1 MSRRP
6 QKPNR
11 RASSPQ
17 ASASSPREFRLPEN
31 TTPALPAVE
40 DFAGLDMPAALLK
53 TLTAQGVT
61 TPFPIQAAT
70 LPNSLAGRDLL
81 GRGRTGSGKT
91 LAFGLALL
99 ARTAGLRAEPKAPLA
114 LVLVPTRELAQQVTD
129 ALTPYATAVNLRL
142 ATVVGGLSI
151 TKQAGTLRR
160 GAEVV
165 VATPG
170 RLNDLVER
178 GDCVLDQ
185 VRITV
190 LDEADQMTDM
200 GFLPQITKLIQHVRP
215 DGQRMLFSATLDRNI
230 DRLVQRF
237 LTDPVVHSVDPSA
250 GAVTTMEHHVLHVQD
265 ETDKKAVTTRIA
277 ARDGRVILFLDTK
290 RSADRLAKRLLA
302 VGVRA
307 AALHGGRSQPQRNRT
322 LEQFKNGQVTAL
334 VATNVAARG
343 IHVDDLDLV
352 VNVDPPTDHKDYL
365 HRGGR
370 TARAG
375 GSGSVV
381 TLVLPDQK
389 RDVTRL
395 MSDAGIRPRT
405 ARITSSDA
413 ELTTIT
419 GAREPSGVAVTIEV
433 PSRRRRPARRPAPS
447 AAGAPADAAETAA
460 GQYGDRCGSPYGEP
474 GLDRRAAAGTTAS
487 DSTSASGGRGAARRA
502 GSGGATG
509 GAVGAG
515 GRSADRQSAAG
526 AATRAASGKVA
537 RGSGRRTAAGGAT
550 GGAAGTGGRG
560 SGSRGGRRAPPRD
573 ALPLNAAGGHLTTV
587 AGRADTCAGSAPVT
601 VAGVGRICRSD
612 VVFGPGTELLGPPG
626 RPGRVLSR

>member
-6 QKPNR
+6 TKSNR
-11 RASSPQ
+11 RVSSPPP
-17 ASASSPREFRLPEN
+17 SASSPMEFRLPES

-40 DFAGLDMPAALLK
+40 DFAGLDMPPGLLK

-99 ARTAGLRAEPKAPLA
+99 ARTAGLRAESKAPLA
-114 LVLVPTRELAQQVTD
+114 LVLVPTRELAQQVAD
-129 ALTPYATAVNLRL
+129 ALSPYATAVNLRL

-151 TKQAGTLRR
+151 AKQAGVLRR

-178 GDCVLDQ
+178 GDCVLDG

-200 GFLPQITKLIQHVRP
+200 GFLPQITKLIQQVRP

-237 LTDPVVHSVDPSA
+237 LNDPVVHSVDPSA
-250 GAVTTMEHHVLHVQD
+250 GAVTTMEHHVFHVQD
-265 ETDKKAVTTRIA
+265 ETDKQAITTRIA

-290 RSADRLAKRLLA
+290 RSADRLTKRLLA

-343 IHVDDLDLV
+343 IHIDDLDLV
-352 VNVDPPTDHKDYL
+352 VNVDPPTDHKDYV

-370 TARAG
+370 TARGG

-381 TLVLPDQK
+381 TLVLPAQK

-395 MSDAGIRPRT
+395 VSDAGIRPRT
-405 ARITSSDA
+405 ARVKSSDA
-413 ELTTIT
+413 ELVTVT
-419 GAREPSGVAVTIEV
+419 GAREPSGVAVTVEV
-433 PSRRRRPARRPAPS
+433 TQPATPSASRPNRKTGTEPGRRSGRRRRNDGGAGAATAAATGAGGRGADRRT
-447 AAGAPADAAETAA
+447 AAGAAAA
-460 GQYGDRCGSPYGEP
+460 GGTSATGGRGSARRAGA
-474 GLDRRAAAGTTAS
+474 GQATGGADGAGGRSSHRRAAAGA
-487 DSTSASGGRGAARRA
+487 
-502 GSGGATG
+502 ATG
-509 GAVGAG
+509 
-515 GRSADRQSAAG
+515 
-526 AATRAASGKVA
+526 KVV
-537 RGSGRRTAAGGAT
+537 RGSGRRTAAGGSA
-550 GGAAGTGGRG
+550 GSAAGTGGRG
-560 SGSRGGRRAPPRD
+560 SDRRGGRRS
-573 ALPLNAAGGHLTTV
+573 
-587 AGRADTCAGSAPVT
+587 SAT
-601 VAGVGRICRSD
+601 
-612 VVFGPGTELLGPPG
+612 
-626 RPGRVLSR
+626 